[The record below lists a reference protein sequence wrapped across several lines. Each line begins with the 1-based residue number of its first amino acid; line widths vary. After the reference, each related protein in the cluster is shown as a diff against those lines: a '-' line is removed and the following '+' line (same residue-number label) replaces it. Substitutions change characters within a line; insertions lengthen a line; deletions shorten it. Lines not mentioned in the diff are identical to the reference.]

1 MTFPLLPLLPL
12 MIIAATL
19 VLSMVAISVRRSHRA
34 TFCLTLSGILAA
46 LAGLV
51 ALLPLVPAQAGL
63 LFLFDNFALF
73 YSALVLA
80 AGFLVVVLSYDY
92 LEGRNTAPEE
102 FYLLLLG
109 ALLGALVL
117 IGARHFV
124 SFFLG
129 LEVLSISLYP
139 LIAYLRA
146 KPSHTEAGIK
156 YLIVSGAS
164 SAFLLYGMA
173 IIYGLTGTM
182 EFSLLGPKISGLV
195 DGRAAATAGMVL
207 LVTGIGFKLGVVPF
221 HMWTPDVYEGAPAP
235 VTAFIAT
242 ISKGAVF
249 ALFLRY
255 FTDVSLRDHPH
266 LLLVFT
272 VIAIASMA
280 AGNLLALFQHNIKR
294 LLAYSSI
301 AHFGYLL
308 VAFMSAGPFRVAA
321 VTYYLV
327 AYFVTTLGAFGVVI
341 LLSPSVRDADALS
354 DYEGLFRRRPWLA
367 GTFTLMLLSLA
378 GMPLTAGFIGKAYII
393 VAGVGS
399 FLWLPVIILVVTSA
413 IGLFYY
419 LRVIAALY
427 KDARPAPAIA
437 PATTLKGRAVMVL
450 LFILLIWWGV
460 YPGPLLS
467 LISRITLAP

>member
-19 VLSMVAISVRRSHRA
+19 VVSMVAISVHRSHRT
-34 TFCLTLSGILAA
+34 TFCLTLAGILAA

-51 ALLPLVPAQAGL
+51 ALLPLIPAQAGL
-63 LFLFDNFALF
+63 LFLFDGFALVM
-73 YSALVLA
+73 SALVLA
-80 AGFLVVVLSYDY
+80 AGFLVAVLSYDY
-92 LEGRNTAPEE
+92 LKGRDTAPEE

-109 ALLGALVL
+109 ALLGALAL
-117 IGARHFV
+117 INARHFV
-124 SFFLG
+124 SFFSGSRSAEHLPVPVDR
-129 LEVLSISLYP
+129 LPARQALSHGSGYQISD
-139 LIAYLRA
+139 RVRRVV
-146 KPSHTEAGIK
+146 G
-156 YLIVSGAS
+156 V
-164 SAFLLYGMA
+164 FVYGMA

-182 EFSLLGPKISGLV
+182 EFALLGPKISGLV
-195 DGRAAATAGMVL
+195 DGRTAAMAGMVF
-207 LVTGIGFKLGVVPF
+207 LVAGIGFKLGVVPF

-242 ISKGAVF
+242 VSKGAVF

-255 FTDVSLRDHPH
+255 FTDVSLRDHPNI
-266 LLLVFT
+266 LLVFT
-272 VIAIASMA
+272 VIAVASMA
-280 AGNLLALFQHNIKR
+280 AGNLLALFQRNIKR

-308 VAFMSAGPFRVAA
+308 VAFISTGPFRVMA

-327 AYFVTTLGAFGVVI
+327 AYFVTTLGAFGVVT
-341 LLSPSVRDADALS
+341 LLSPSVRDADAIE
-354 DYEGLFRRRPWLA
+354 DYEGLFWRRPWLA

-378 GMPLTAGFIGKAYII
+378 GMPLTAGFIGKAYIV

-399 FLWLPVIILVVTSA
+399 FHWLPVIVLVVTSA

-427 KDARPAPAIA
+427 KNARPTPAFT
-437 PATTLKGRAVMVL
+437 PAALKGRAVMIL

-460 YPGPLLS
+460 YPGA
-467 LISRITLAP
+467 LIALIGRISLAP